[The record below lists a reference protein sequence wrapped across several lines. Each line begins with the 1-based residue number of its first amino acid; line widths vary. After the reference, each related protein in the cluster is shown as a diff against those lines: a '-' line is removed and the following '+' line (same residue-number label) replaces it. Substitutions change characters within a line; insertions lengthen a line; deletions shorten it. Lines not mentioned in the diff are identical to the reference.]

1 MAIMQ
6 ISNFVMAAD
15 WLGRIIEEDE
25 ENLESLNL
33 ERDDE
38 TDYQ

>member
-1 MAIMQ
+1 MQ